1 MKAIY
6 SRPENRNEQMAS
18 ERQLE
23 ILLVEDNP
31 LDVFLMRDAFE
42 KNFHKTYRLLVAEDG
57 DEAIRF
63 LRQESGCFPSVPRPD
78 LVLLDLNLPKVDGHS
93 VLSAIKSDSELKR
106 IPTVILSSSR
116 ADRDVLKAY
125 DRHANAYLSKP
136 ANLKDYPELVKSIES
151 FWFTFTALP
160 SELARAACQ

>member
-1 MKAIY
+1 MR
-6 SRPENRNEQMAS
+6 SRKIFM
-18 ERQLE
+18 
-23 ILLVEDNP
+23 
-31 LDVFLMRDAFE
+31 
-42 KNFHKTYRLLVAEDG
+42 

-63 LRQESGCFPSVPRPD
+63 LKQESGCFSSVPRPD

-93 VLSAIKSDSELKR
+93 VLSAINSDSELKR